1 MDRLNRITIV
11 LAYWCPHC
19 SPLSIEYISKVSED
33 LKTDCRILDIDNK
46 EQEII
51 ADEIVKKHG
60 DWGEDYTIPQV
71 FLEFNDGR
79 IQHILTGARGGSLND
94 TKRIWEKLFSSE
106 LYMKLIKQ

>member
-1 MDRLNRITIV
+1 MPRLNRITIV

-51 ADEIVKKHG
+51 AEKDSPTFI
-60 DWGEDYTIPQV
+60 IL
-71 FLEFNDGR
+71 LE
-79 IQHILTGARGGSLND
+79 
-94 TKRIWEKLFSSE
+94 
-106 LYMKLIKQ
+106 

>member
-1 MDRLNRITIV
+1 MPRLNRITIV

-60 DWGEDYTIPQV
+60 EDW
-71 FLEFNDGR
+71 EFNEGCLSIPEIREDIIR
-79 IQHILTGARGGSLND
+79 
-94 TKRIWEKLFSSE
+94 KEKIKIK
-106 LYMKLIKQ
+106 YMNQNFAQI